1 MSSTTEAFLKE
12 GVAAYAVTLRALQDF
27 EELLG
32 GVCVDAIAAACDGL
46 FEVAPAQPKV
56 WRNGSR
62 PWVSAWTVL
71 REGDPSLQLWAGVQW
86 NLDGNPSD
94 AVVTVSIYPR
104 DRDLE
109 KQLATAMPNARVL
122 PTGALARKVDE
133 TVGVQGTMRPLL
145 DGFLRA
151 FTELAAASS

>member
-1 MSSTTEAFLKE
+1 M
-12 GVAAYAVTLRALQDF
+12 
-27 EELLG
+27 
-32 GVCVDAIAAACDGL
+32 
-46 FEVAPAQPKV
+46 
-56 WRNGSR
+56 
-62 PWVSAWTVL
+62 L
-71 REGDPSLQLWAGVQW
+71 REGDPSVQLWAGVQW

-122 PTGALARKVDE
+122 PTGALARKVAE
-133 TVGVQGTMRPLL
+133 TIGVQGTVRPLL

-151 FTELAAASS
+151 FT